1 MNDPVASSGV
11 SQKARVEEI
20 ENDTGRDEC
29 FGRSTDREVAN
40 GCLRAKFLIA
50 RLPLPPPCQHG
61 FFLMLAR
68 CWPIVSCSGTEWH
81 LHASRTMVLLAG
93 RITSGRAKGVSM
105 GSISL
110 FNTVDNLYNTT
121 QPTTDNTAQ
130 KTAATQ
136 PDATAS
142 QEDSVKLSTT
152 AQAKSM
158 YKQGQSVANIAASL
172 GTDTKTVNNLLGITL
187 EKAIEKTLE
196 TTLKA

>member
-1 MNDPVASSGV
+1 
-11 SQKARVEEI
+11 
-20 ENDTGRDEC
+20 
-29 FGRSTDREVAN
+29 
-40 GCLRAKFLIA
+40 
-50 RLPLPPPCQHG
+50 
-61 FFLMLAR
+61 
-68 CWPIVSCSGTEWH
+68 
-81 LHASRTMVLLAG
+81 MVLLAG